1 MGRRKRPHAPGMVF
15 HLISRTHR
23 GERWFTRGLRT
34 QIAGLIQR
42 TAERSDAQLLAY
54 AVMPNHLHLVVRQGR
69 SELAAVMQPLLRRVA
84 HRVQRYHG
92 FEGSVVERRFRDRM
106 CNTAGHVREA
116 ILYTHLNPLRAGLC
130 NADLAY
136 PWTTQRAYLPGSDPA
151 PFGIDPHVQ
160 QMVLELFA
168 DEPSRSRD
176 QLCGNYLRWLECR
189 IHQDESR
196 KASAEDRPDDEP
208 PSQPV
213 ATMGD
218 MAWRRYFVV
227 EGRSELR
234 PEAPL
239 TDLRDFVRD
248 ELGRIAPGV
257 TMEQC
262 RGSHVS
268 HRLAGIRRRVLK
280 AAASRGYRTGD
291 IACFFHVSPQTV
303 SRAKYG
309 PDTL

>member
-1 MGRRKRPHAPGMVF
+1 MVF

-23 GERWFTRGLRT
+23 GEQWFTRGLRT
-34 QIAGLIQR
+34 QIAVLIQR
-42 TAERSDAQLLAY
+42 TAERGDAQLLAY

-69 SELAAVMQPLLRRVA
+69 SELAAIMQPLLRRVA

-106 CNTAGHVREA
+106 CKNAGHVREA

-130 NADLAY
+130 DADLAY
-136 PWTTQRAYLPGSDPA
+136 PWTTQRAYLPGTDPA
-151 PFGIDPHVQ
+151 LFGIDPHVQ

-168 DEPSRSRD
+168 DDPGQSRD
-176 QLCGNYLRWLECR
+176 QLCGEYLRWLAWR

-196 KASAEDRPDDEP
+196 KARAENWLVDEP

-218 MAWRRYFVV
+218 IAWRRYFVV
-227 EGRSELR
+227 GGLIESHAG
-234 PEAPL
+234 APL

-257 TMEQC
+257 TAEQC

-268 HRLAGIRRRVLK
+268 RRIARIRRRVFR
-280 AAASRGYRTGD
+280 AAAARGYRTGE
-291 IACFFHVSPQTV
+291 IACFFDVSPQTV

-309 PDTL
+309 PDTW